1 MFQLISYFFISSQ
14 LLAKYFV
21 TTHPLFPSLKIRE
34 GGTKKKMDEYKTI
47 KQLARELRKNQ
58 TGAEEMLWQ
67 KLRNRKL
74 YGYKFLRQHPIIH
87 SGFINKLYFFIADF
101 YCAEKE
107 LVIEIDGKIYENQ
120 YTHPQ
125 PFSIYRK
132 GLGVSSNDNRY
143 FSTLSISFE
152 RRFSSGLK

>member
-21 TTHPLFPSLKIRE
+21 TTHSLFPSLKIRE
-34 GGTKKKMDEYKTI
+34 GERGGE
-47 KQLARELRKNQ
+47 LARELRKNK

-67 KLRNRKL
+67 KLMNRKL
-74 YGYKFLRQHPIIH
+74 DGYKFLRQHPIIH

-107 LVIEIDGKIYENQ
+107 LVIELYGKIYENQ
-120 YTHPQ
+120 YTHPFV
-125 PFSIYRK
+125 PSLFI
-132 GLGVSSNDNRY
+132 
-143 FSTLSISFE
+143 E
-152 RRFSSGLK
+152 RGWG